1 MTPLLFVLIAVAG
14 GLGAGLRFVLDG
26 LIREHLKTAFPWA
39 TTLINVS
46 GSFALGFLAGLALV
60 HTLPPEL
67 GVVLGAGFLGGY
79 TTFSTA
85 SYETVQLARQ
95 KRYVASL
102 VNAFGMLVV
111 GVALAALGLWIGA
124 DVANLWRN

>member
-14 GLGAGLRFVLDG
+14 GLGAGLRFVIDG

-46 GSFALGFLAGLALV
+46 GSFALGFLAGLALAY
-60 HTLPPEL
+60 TLPPEL

-85 SYETVQLARQ
+85 SYETVRLLKQG
-95 KRYVASL
+95 RYGASL
-102 VNAFGMLVV
+102 MSGVGMLVLSC
-111 GVALAALGLWIGA
+111 LAAACGLWVGSM
-124 DVANLWRN
+124 L